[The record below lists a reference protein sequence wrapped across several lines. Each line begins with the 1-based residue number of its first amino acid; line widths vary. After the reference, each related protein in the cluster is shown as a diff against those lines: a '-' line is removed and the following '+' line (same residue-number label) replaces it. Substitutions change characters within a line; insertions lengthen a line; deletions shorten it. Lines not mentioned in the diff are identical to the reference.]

1 MAIRSAR
8 RTRIIAVPA
17 TAAILT
23 VTLAGG
29 CGGKSATMTPDAAVN
44 TGPAVATGP
53 AAVAGSPAAVAG
65 SPAAAPTATGGDSEY
80 NGACPTEGNARPFAK
95 TRFALHAG
103 LALGAFHRYI
113 YKPLRAGGFK
123 EGAEKRKRTF
133 LKAAIAGAFALHE
146 LKVAKGF
153 AAANP
158 TLCKAV
164 EGVSRKFQSLTDK
177 LKGGTAGEH
186 DLDASKTSMDG
197 LQKDASKTGFNFK
210 EQNVTIPGA
219 S

>member
-1 MAIRSAR
+1 MAVRSAR

-23 VTLAGG
+23 VTLVGG

-53 AAVAGSPAAVAG
+53 AGVAG
-65 SPAAAPTATGGDSEY
+65 SPAAAPTGGDSEY
-80 NGACPTEGNARPFAK
+80 KGACPTEGNTRPFAK

-133 LKAAIAGAFALHE
+133 VKAAIAGAFALHE
-146 LKVAKGF
+146 LRVAKGF

-164 EGVSRKFQSLTDK
+164 EGVSSKFQSLTDK
-177 LKGGTAGEH
+177 LKGGTATER
-186 DLDASKTSMDG
+186 DLDASKSSMDG
-197 LQKDASKTGFNFK
+197 LQSDASKTGFHFK